1 MGLFVL
7 IYIKIKEGNIMIKNK
22 ICKVLACLVV
32 ALMIFTTVGQTA
44 VYAAKKTES
53 KTFVLSNKR
62 KVKNNNGEY
71 IDKGEY
77 KLNTGSDYP
86 IFQIIS
92 KNGTEIT
99 GTNYYCLK
107 AKVFYK
113 FRCTAQFAE
122 RAVRLSDS

>member
-1 MGLFVL
+1 
-7 IYIKIKEGNIMIKNK
+7 MIKNK

-71 IDKGEY
+71 IDKGKT
-77 KLNTGSDYP
+77 KLKLELYLMQNM
-86 IFQIIS
+86 QIS
-92 KNGTEIT
+92 LQTT
-99 GTNYYCLK
+99 MDL
-107 AKVFYK
+107 
-113 FRCTAQFAE
+113 
-122 RAVRLSDS
+122 

>member
-1 MGLFVL
+1 
-7 IYIKIKEGNIMIKNK
+7 MIKNK

-77 KLNTGSDYP
+77 
-86 IFQIIS
+86 
-92 KNGTEIT
+92 
-99 GTNYYCLK
+99 NYYPRIKTVDRKKNIC
-107 AKVFYK
+107 
-113 FRCTAQFAE
+113 
-122 RAVRLSDS
+122 

>member
-62 KVKNNNGEY
+62 KVKNKCENIGREETMTKNINVLKINDY
-71 IDKGEY
+71 IDFMVY
-77 KLNTGSDYP
+77 
-86 IFQIIS
+86 
-92 KNGTEIT
+92 
-99 GTNYYCLK
+99 
-107 AKVFYK
+107 
-113 FRCTAQFAE
+113 
-122 RAVRLSDS
+122 